1 MSWALSET
9 SGSRAGFLHVFFFF
23 SFNACHS
30 TLESTVKD
38 FVTLSLYA
46 TSLPERKTTE
56 LLVLGL
62 GHSRNS
68 L

>member
-9 SGSRAGFLHVFFFF
+9 SGSRAGFLHVLFF
-23 SFNACHS
+23 SFNACYS
-30 TLESTVKD
+30 TLESTEKD

>member
-1 MSWALSET
+1 MGWALSET
-9 SGSRAGFLHVFFFF
+9 SGSRAGFLHVLFF
-23 SFNACHS
+23 SFNACYS
-30 TLESTVKD
+30 TLESTEKD

>member
-1 MSWALSET
+1 MGWALSET
-9 SGSRAGFLHVFFFF
+9 SGSRAGFLHVFFFP
-23 SFNACHS
+23 SNACHS
-30 TLESTVKD
+30 TLESTEKD